1 MSSWQNRHDN
11 TPQDP
16 RYRWLLWLLPI
27 GGLCYLLAPI
37 FTPFAV
43 AALLAYLGN
52 PWVKR
57 LVRHKLP
64 RTLAVSLIF
73 IVLIGLI
80 TGSMLIL
87 LPSLEQ
93 QINHLLQALPVYLNW
108 IQHNII
114 PHLHA
119 LLPADLPTLNTDL
132 IRQAIQ
138 THWQQLGGVISGLWG
153 SVAGTG
159 LRLIHWLT
167 NLVLIPILTFY
178 LLRDWE
184 QVVTGIQRLI
194 PRHQL
199 TTSQRLAE
207 EADAVLGKF
216 LRGQLMVMI
225 ALAVI
230 YTSGLWMIG
239 LEFALLIGLIAGAVS
254 FVPYLGL
261 IIGLLIAGIA
271 SILQNQGI
279 DGIPLVA
286 LVFIIAQ
293 VLEST
298 VLTPRFV
305 GENIGLHPV
314 AVIFAVLA
322 GGQLYGFVGILLALP
337 VAAVAMVMIRELIR
351 RYQQSPTYTGSTTG
365 TPRCT

>member
-1 MSSWQNRHDN
+1 MNDKM
-11 TPQDP
+11 PQP
-16 RYRWLLWLLPI
+16 LKYLWVVWLFPI
-27 GGLCYLLAPI
+27 AALCYLLAPI
-37 FTPFAV
+37 LTPFVV

-52 PWVKR
+52 PWVNR

-64 RTLAVSLIF
+64 RTWAVSLIF
-73 IVLIGLI
+73 IVLISLI
-80 TGSMLIL
+80 TGSLLVL

-93 QINHLLQALPVYLNW
+93 QINRLLQALPTYLNW
-108 IQHNII
+108 IQHTIV
-114 PHLHA
+114 PHLQA
-119 LLPADLPTLNTDL
+119 LLPADLPTLDTDL

-138 THWQQLGGVISGLWG
+138 AHWQQIGGVISGLWG

-159 LRLIHWLT
+159 LRLMHWLT
-167 NLVLIPILTFY
+167 NLILIPILTFY

-184 QVVTGIQRLI
+184 QVITGIQRLI
-194 PRHQL
+194 PRHRL
-199 TTSQRLAE
+199 NTIQRLAYE
-207 EADAVLGKF
+207 SDAVLGKF
-216 LRGQLMVMI
+216 IRGQLMVMI

-230 YTSGLWMIG
+230 YTSGLWIVG

-279 DGIPLVA
+279 GGLPLVA

-322 GGQLYGFVGILLALP
+322 GGQLYGFIGILIALP
-337 VAAVAMVMIRELIR
+337 VAAVVMVLIRELIQ
-351 RYQQSPTYTGSTTG
+351 RYQHSTYYTGLTHG
-365 TPRCT
+365 QPRCT